1 MGILSMNSSDLMKC
15 LLRPWL
21 CLIDDFSLM
30 NVNGLSGF
38 GGQYY
43 GLEVIS

>member
-1 MGILSMNSSDLMKC
+1 MNSSDLMKC
-15 LLRPWL
+15 SLRPWL

-30 NVNGLSGF
+30 NFNGLMLSGF